1 MMNAPV
7 DPLVTKTAVDTLPDI
22 TIAVAN
28 ELATV
33 IDVPVVLSPVTTD
46 LDAVVGLVTTAIV
59 QSVVLRT
66 ASTVT
71 PVR

>member
-1 MMNAPV
+1 MNAPV
-7 DPLVTKTAVDTLPDI
+7 DPPIVNTAVDTAPDI

-33 IDVPVVLSPVTTD
+33 IDVPEVLSPVTTD
-46 LDAVVGLVTTAIV
+46 LDAVVGLVTTEIV
-59 QSVVLRT
+59 QSVVSRV
-66 ASTVT
+66 APTVT